1 MKDAMTGRRVPIRRR
16 VFIAIISITFAIL
29 AVAVVTSILS
39 MNRMMHEAENM
50 LSEELSRSLLREVE
64 QKASKTDVMF
74 NAYAGYMELL
84 RIYTEN
90 MYKNP
95 DELVAS
101 GKYVDAPR
109 PETPEGEYAM
119 QSAFAHADPDLDS
132 YMNEIFFFSHLE
144 SILEPVVKKNEEQIT
159 TSYMGTKSG
168 LIISYDKW
176 SYLSA
181 VPEPEVMIY
190 DYTQSEWYRKGM
202 EADRVIF
209 TSLYIDAMG
218 RGLTVTIA
226 TPFTDLSGETQG
238 VLAADFDITGI
249 YDEMIS
255 MDLGE
260 GSSSFAF
267 NENNEIIGF
276 DSENV
281 TFLQNHLNLESDQI
295 AQMKSGKAGIFE
307 TKDAFYAYAPIEKM
321 NWTLCAMVPRT
332 ILMEKVDVLEKS
344 FTGAMV
350 IFILFSIVL
359 LLAGLFFSTRVSKSI
374 TYPVELL
381 SDDIQIIANGDL
393 EHKAVAYRN
402 DEIGDVTVRLNE
414 MVERLKGTIND
425 LVSAQKRADE
435 MHELANRDALTSVK
449 SRTAYAGYIKAIQ
462 DEMDE
467 GKPVEFALG
476 VFDCDNLKTV
486 NDQYGHDKGDE
497 YLKTASHLICRVF
510 KCSPVFRIG
519 GDEFAVGLQGEDFC
533 RRDELVDEFMTAQ
546 KEICAAAQ
554 NQWEKVRVALGIAV
568 YDPKIDSSAYDT
580 MRRADKIM
588 YENKASEKKRSEQK
602 ESKQ

>member
-1 MKDAMTGRRVPIRRR
+1 M
-16 VFIAIISITFAIL
+16 S
-29 AVAVVTSILS
+29 
-39 MNRMMHEAENM
+39 
-50 LSEELSRSLLREVE
+50 
-64 QKASKTDVMF
+64 
-74 NAYAGYMELL
+74 
-84 RIYTEN
+84 
-90 MYKNP
+90 
-95 DELVAS
+95 
-101 GKYVDAPR
+101 
-109 PETPEGEYAM
+109 
-119 QSAFAHADPDLDS
+119 
-132 YMNEIFFFSHLE
+132 
-144 SILEPVVKKNEEQIT
+144 
-159 TSYMGTKSG
+159 
-168 LIISYDKW
+168 
-176 SYLSA
+176 
-181 VPEPEVMIY
+181 
-190 DYTQSEWYRKGM
+190 
-202 EADRVIF
+202 
-209 TSLYIDAMG
+209 
-218 RGLTVTIA
+218 
-226 TPFTDLSGETQG
+226 
-238 VLAADFDITGI
+238 
-249 YDEMIS
+249 
-255 MDLGE
+255 
-260 GSSSFAF
+260 
-267 NENNEIIGF
+267 
-276 DSENV
+276 
-281 TFLQNHLNLESDQI
+281 
-295 AQMKSGKAGIFE
+295 
-307 TKDAFYAYAPIEKM
+307 
-321 NWTLCAMVPRT
+321 
-332 ILMEKVDVLEKS
+332 
-344 FTGAMV
+344 
-350 IFILFSIVL
+350 ILFSIVL

-414 MVERLKGTIND
+414 MVERLIGTIND

-449 SRTAYAGYIKAIQ
+449 SRTAYVGYIKAIQ

-519 GDEFAVGLQGEDFC
+519 GDEFAVGLQGEDFR

-588 YENKASEKKRSEQK
+588 YENKASEKKRSDQK